1 MRLARELIT
10 AFIVLIIAYLVLI
23 NATGFVKDVGA
34 IGGSAASLAKTF
46 QGR

>member
-23 NATGFVKDVGA
+23 NYTGFAKDIGA
-34 IGGSAASLAKTF
+34 LGDSTTKLAKTF

>member
-10 AFIVLIIAYLVLI
+10 AFIILIVAYLVLI
-23 NATGFVKDVGA
+23 NYTGFAKDIGA
-34 IGGSAASLAKTF
+34 IGDSAGKLAKTF